1 MDGPSDQRIPMLYNL
16 SSGTQHLLTIEN
28 FKARIS
34 STQNKMNKKKRQS
47 SLGNVST
54 NAFIELISQGII
66 DDLDEKEQKAAFDPK
81 PFIRTFENV
90 LDELSV
96 LRTHVQEQC
105 DELESSVQV
114 AELQYRKSVVDLH
127 GSFDE
132 VYRSYDNLESRIG
145 EVGKTAIR
153 IGEQLESID
162 KQRSRASESRD
173 IIEYYMEFQEDSSE
187 RLDSLRY
194 HGGDEGQ
201 VKAAIIARRL
211 SAVAKEVD
219 ANDEA
224 KASIEK
230 FCESFEKEILEEFD
244 MAYKDGDPRIMGHCA
259 KVLFEFNGGASC
271 IQTYVNQHEFF
282 MSNMKI
288 EEMEELRYSEDHS
301 TLSDPNVP
309 PPEVD
314 TSLVKLYDDIRI
326 TVRREAEIISNVF
339 PQPAT
344 VMQVFL
350 QRIFE
355 QSIQDHV
362 ERLLMK
368 AERMSNLAYL
378 RMLASTHAETKRL
391 IENLKFYCD
400 KEASFVNSV
409 DANGLVASISLD
421 QTLDRCMADLFVP
434 YTEGERYLTRER
446 LTLNELFGSIVAE
459 FLSYMQQRKKTS
471 LRNQSVLTR
480 TLNQIS
486 ASTSSGLSPI
496 PPVPMGSDING
507 SASPTNPFERS
518 SEPRRAISNLV
529 KVDDNGFCLIS
540 NETILRALSIHAEA
554 IVRCVELS
562 DTQDL
567 PSSIKKLYGLLVD
580 FMDVKYLDI
589 VLDDVIEELGN
600 TKVEPE
606 MTCFPVI
613 KTTTHMIQLLQEH
626 FQTAV
631 VPLVACSPA
640 VHKEILINKNS
651 FMSLLEHKVNTL
663 LQKII
668 DSASFW
674 LGEILARQKKNDF
687 RPKDEEVVMMSMGTL
702 PCLQSV
708 EFITRIY
715 KASCKTLQGKNLEM
729 FLMII
734 GNGFHAQLLDHFKKY
749 FVTPTGGLLVTKDIA
764 KYQEVIRMFKIPS
777 LDDRFEVLRQIGNM
791 FLVKPEILRSILS
804 EGYLARLDPSALYP
818 YLEKRV
824 DFKSAK
830 LDRLLGISVDEN
842 GAVTKATGDTG
853 GKTQRR
859 SLFVSDN
866 VVLKEM
872 MKNYNNNRE
881 FLSAFNLA

>member
-28 FKARIS
+28 FK
-34 STQNKMNKKKRQS
+34 
-47 SLGNVST
+47 GNVST

>member
-1 MDGPSDQRIPMLYNL
+1 MLYNL

-28 FKARIS
+28 FK
-34 STQNKMNKKKRQS
+34 
-47 SLGNVST
+47 GNVST

>member
-1 MDGPSDQRIPMLYNL
+1 MNPFEKRIPTLYDL
-16 SSGTQHLLTIEN
+16 SSGVQHLLTIEN
-28 FKARIS
+28 FK
-34 STQNKMNKKKRQS
+34 
-47 SLGNVST
+47 GNVST
-54 NAFIELISQGII
+54 HAFLESISQGII
-66 DDLDEKEQKAAFDPK
+66 NDLDEKEQKAAFDPK

-90 LDELSV
+90 LDELNV
-96 LRTHVQEQC
+96 LRTQVQDQC

-114 AELQYRKSVVDLH
+114 AESQYRKSVVDLH

-211 SAVAKEVD
+211 SAVAKEVGT
-219 ANDEA
+219 NDEA

-230 FCESFEKEILEEFD
+230 FCESFEKEMLEEFD
-244 MAYKDGDPRIMGHCA
+244 TAYKDGDPRIMGHCA
-259 KVLFEFNGGASC
+259 KVLFEFNGGTSC

-282 MSNMKI
+282 MSNMKLEEI
-288 EEMEELRYSEDHS
+288 EDLRYSEDHS
-301 TLSDPNVP
+301 NLSDPNIP

-326 TVRREAEIISNVF
+326 TVRKEVEIISNVF

-362 ERLLMK
+362 ERLLIK
-368 AERMSNLAYL
+368 AEKMSNLAYL
-378 RMLASTHAETKRL
+378 RVLVSTHAETKRL

-409 DANGLVASISLD
+409 DANGLVASVSLD

-459 FLSYMQQRKKTS
+459 FLNYMQQRKKTS
-471 LRNQSVLTR
+471 LRNQSVLAR

-486 ASTSSGLSPI
+486 ASTSTSGLAQI
-496 PPVPMGSDING
+496 PPMGGDIG
-507 SASPTNPFERS
+507 SSSPTNPFERS
-518 SEPRRAISNLV
+518 PEKKTISNLV
-529 KVDDNGFCLIS
+529 KVDDNGFCLLSS
-540 NETILRALSIHAEA
+540 NTILRVLGIHAEA

-562 DTQDL
+562 DVQDL
-567 PSSIKKLYGLLVD
+567 PSYIKKLYGLLVD

-631 VPLVACSPA
+631 VPLVAGSPA
-640 VHKEILINKNS
+640 VHKEILINKNT
-651 FMSLLEHKVNTL
+651 FMSLLEQKVNTL
-663 LQKII
+663 LQKIL
-668 DSASFW
+668 DSASGW
-674 LGEILARQKKNDF
+674 LSEILSRQKKNDF

-708 EFITRIY
+708 DFITRLY
-715 KASCKTLQGKNLEM
+715 KAASKTLQGRNLEM
-729 FLMII
+729 FLMVV
-734 GNGFHAQLLDHFKKY
+734 GNGFHGQLLEHFKKY

-777 LDDRFEVLRQIGNM
+777 LDDRFEVLRQIGNI

-842 GAVTKATGDTG
+842 GAVTKAGDTG